1 MHGTGFFLTSSAMGR
16 QCDQL
21 CRASTRQLEM
31 KSVRGTRREK
41 LQRAKNAGTIAIQQ
55 WKQRNGK
62 TASGLAPCE
71 EWVRRSREPRSTSA
85 SISAPRCIRLRQRL
99 GSRRSASSLTSG
111 LRLNGRFLE
120 SVFVCGLSLLPVR
133 SKRNLTRCRRKSG
146 SSRFTVYTVTEP

>member
-55 WKQRNGK
+55 WKQGNGK
-62 TASGLAPCE
+62 TASGLAP
-71 EWVRRSREPRSTSA
+71 W
-85 SISAPRCIRLRQRL
+85 
-99 GSRRSASSLTSG
+99 
-111 LRLNGRFLE
+111 
-120 SVFVCGLSLLPVR
+120 
-133 SKRNLTRCRRKSG
+133 SG
-146 SSRFTVYTVTEP
+146 SGATESLELHHKRRTNYSKPFSFRRFVTPDPLSRPMDHLDLPTPVGFSQKLRNASCTLIRTVCLEKQTVAEPVP